1 MSQLPVRTGEDCH
14 DSDGGTGAGA
24 PTTPQVVGR
33 SLLGGYLSGRRRMRV
48 RFGECIL
55 HQHNG
60 HAVHAVHVDHAN
72 HADHGDDRIG
82 ECWVWKCG
90 ITGNGDPQPDGG
102 R

>member
-1 MSQLPVRTGEDCH
+1 MTAMAAA
-14 DSDGGTGAGA
+14 GAGA

-48 RFGECIL
+48 RFGES
-55 HQHNG
+55 HPPPAQRPRRPRTSTSTTH
-60 HAVHAVHVDHAN
+60 N